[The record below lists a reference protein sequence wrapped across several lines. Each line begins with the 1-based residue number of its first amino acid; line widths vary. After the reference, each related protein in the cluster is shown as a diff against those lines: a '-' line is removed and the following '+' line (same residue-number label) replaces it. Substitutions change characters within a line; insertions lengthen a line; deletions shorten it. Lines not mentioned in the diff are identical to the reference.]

1 MQLVVHSSIKSAA
14 LFSDSMCSPA
24 ITIRPDKEVQKNLE
38 LFDAVNMSQGAWN
51 LNLIIKVLIGSS
63 ANQKE
68 KIDDNVDVEAWV
80 NVARII

>member
-1 MQLVVHSSIKSAA
+1 
-14 LFSDSMCSPA
+14 MCSPA